1 MKPVVLVGH
10 AHDCPLHG
18 RSTVE
23 TGAKRY
29 TLNGKAVARVGD
41 RTGCGAVIMTGARHY
56 QVEGK
61 AVARAGDRTDHGGV
75 LIGGDQ
81 DWLLE

>member
-18 RSTVE
+18 RSTVK

-29 TLNGKAVARVGD
+29 TFNGKAVARVGD
-41 RTGCGAVIMTGARHY
+41 EMTTLLTMAIC
-56 QVEGK
+56 QQS
-61 AVARAGDRTDHGGV
+61 RAADET
-75 LIGGDQ
+75 L
-81 DWLLE
+81 